1 MKELYKD
8 LDELMIDLKNL
19 TLNAKKYVF
28 RGYQNEEQLKP
39 QILRM
44 SQDLVNKEYTIL
56 QQFEKYATQYINI
69 TNPIDLITW
78 AQHYGL
84 PTRLLDF
91 TYNPY
96 VALFFSLYSE
106 NEEGNYFVR
115 YCKLNNNIIFNSLP
129 IIDDLISVGKNY
141 NNVTNA
147 YKQACRSFR
156 NFGIKGDHGYYAL
169 ILENLKN
176 YECKYDNLEI
186 IDDCVYQYASEIKE
200 KIHNKKILFISP
212 SNSNPRIQAQQGL
225 FMFPYELNSGQQL
238 ELIKK
243 NTKKFQI
250 DKSLRNNLMNYI
262 KTIGIDA
269 YRLMPDLAS
278 ICSAINHDIKLCNDK
293 F

>member
-8 LDELMIDLKNL
+8 LDELIIDLKNL
-19 TLNAKKYVF
+19 TLTKKYVF
-28 RGYQNEEQLKP
+28 RGYQNEDQLKP
-39 QILRM
+39 LILRK
-44 SQDLVNKEYTIL
+44 SENLIEKEYIIL
-56 QQFEKYATQYINI
+56 QRFEKYATQFINI

-106 NEEGNYFVR
+106 NNDGNYFIN
-115 YCKLNNNIIFNSLP
+115 YCNLDKNIFFNSLP
-129 IIDDLISVGKNY
+129 IVDSLKSIGKIY
-141 NNVTNA
+141 NNITNA
-147 YKQACRSFR
+147 YKQACKSFR
-156 NFGIKGDHGYYAL
+156 TFGVKGHSEYYAL
-169 ILENLKN
+169 ILENLKD
-176 YECKYDNLEI
+176 YECQYDNYGI
-186 IDDCVYQYASEIKE
+186 IDNHVHKYASEIKE

-225 FMFPYELNSGQQL
+225 FMFPYELNSDQQL
-238 ELIKK
+238 EIIKK
-243 NTKKFQI
+243 NTKQFQI
-250 DKSLRNNLMNYI
+250 DKTLRNDLINYI

-269 YRLMPDLAS
+269 YSLMPDLSS
-278 ICSAINHDIKLCNDK
+278 ICRAIKHDIKLYNDQ